1 MVSTG
6 ATITSSSSKQS
17 ELRRLMKLQKER
29 KQQPPVVSSTTTL
42 PPPKSILKQPKQKPR
57 IISALVDYGSDSSEE
72 GLSSL
77 DQPLAAATRNKRII
91 HSDLPQ
97 SLSLPSQEQQQQ
109 QLPTQPVF
117 NADMAAKIQQQEEVQ
132 NDAWKEFET
141 TVLRASNANDA
152 LVVGTKEKSIPTYST
167 ELSDSEEPD
176 SVIEHELEQAK
187 YEAKM
192 YKLRQLKQRTQ
203 TRNTTNDEITHNKTS
218 AKSQKR
224 SSPALELLQK
234 RRFKQQRLAASIDD
248 DE

>member
-1 MVSTG
+1 
-6 ATITSSSSKQS
+6 
-17 ELRRLMKLQKER
+17 MKLQKER
-29 KQQPPVVSSTTTL
+29 KQQPPVVSSTTML
-42 PPPKSILKQPKQKPR
+42 PPPKSILKQSKQKPR

-72 GLSSL
+72 GLPSL
-77 DQPLAAATRNKRII
+77 DQPLAAAARNKRLI

-97 SLSLPSQEQQQQ
+97 SPSLQSQEQKE

-117 NADMAAKIQQQEEVQ
+117 NADMAAKIQQQEELQ

-152 LVVGTKEKSIPTYST
+152 LVVGTKEKSITTYST
-167 ELSDSEEPD
+167 ELSDSEELD

-187 YEAKM
+187 YEAKI

-218 AKSQKR
+218 AKIQKR